1 MYIIKKIYIKLNGE
15 TMNEAIRMRVIYQAR
30 VMLENQLTVREVAK
44 IIGLSKSTIH
54 KDLTEKLKIIDENL
68 YDEIMQLLEHNKNIR
83 HIRGGQKTKEKYEY
97 LKSIHLLH
105 Q

>member
-1 MYIIKKIYIKLNGE
+1 
-15 TMNEAIRMRVIYQAR
+15 MNEAIRRRVLYQAR
-30 VMLENQLTVREVAK
+30 IMLENKLTVREVAK

-68 YDEIMQLLEHNKNIR
+68 FDEIIELLEYNKNIR
-83 HIRGGQKTKEKYEY
+83 HIRGGQKTKEKYEN
-97 LKSIHLLH
+97 LKTTRLLH